1 MSKIELKEY
10 KIFYHIVHEGNV
22 TIEAESKEDAIRDWN
37 DDPAYNDETEQC
49 VDSYIDEIEEVKEG
63 QDD

>member
-1 MSKIELKEY
+1 
-10 KIFYHIVHEGNV
+10 VHEGNV